1 MQQWHPAP
9 RAMIDDELMRRWT
22 RDNPAPDLV
31 VHMVLVSRILSGNP
45 WGRAKLAAW
54 SGLSKHRASSAI
66 RAAQQW
72 VDEWQSGTFLPVGD
86 QQRGQQSPANPDSC
100 DDESGNNQAEDGQK
114 SGKNQHHGRG
124 ITDTK
129 QNNTKQNNN
138 YDDDNDDDEET
149 KPVGNEKVRQ
159 LWADLNARRAID
171 KGGKAR
177 TLKLTPQIARALRE
191 ALTYSQ
197 PVDVLRAYEW
207 FLTAADARWWQDNGC
222 DLITFC
228 RQKHI
233 GEFIN
238 KAQEWTPEIEAK
250 QQAEAANVI
259 PF

>member
-66 RAAQQW
+66 KAAQQW

-86 QQRGQQSPANPDSC
+86 QQRGQQSPAKPDSY
-100 DDESGNNQAEDGQK
+100 DDETGSNQAEAGQK
-114 SGKNQHHGRG
+114 SGRNRHHARGNYKNKTQQDN
-124 ITDTK
+124 TDPSI
-129 QNNTKQNNN
+129 
-138 YDDDNDDDEET
+138 
-149 KPVGNEKVRQ
+149 KPVWNEQVRQ

-171 KGGKAR
+171 KGGRAR

>member
-1 MQQWHPAP
+1 MKQWHPVP
-9 RAMIDDELMRRWT
+9 RAMIDDELMRRWD
-22 RDNPAPDLV
+22 RENPAPDLV

-54 SGLSKHRASSAI
+54 SGLTKHSATKAI
-66 RAAQQW
+66 KAAQQW
-72 VDEWQSGTFLPVGD
+72 VNDWESGTFQPVDD
-86 QQRGQQSPANPDSC
+86 QARGQQSSTIPDSYG
-100 DDESGNNQAEDGQK
+100 DETGRDRAEVGHK
-114 SGKNQHHGRG
+114 SGTNRHHARV
-124 ITDTK
+124 ITDTNKK
-129 QNNTKQNNN
+129 QNNT
-138 YDDDNDDDEET
+138 DPSI
-149 KPVGNEKVRQ
+149 KPVGNEQVRQ
-159 LWADLNARRAID
+159 LWSDLNARRAID

-191 ALTYSQ
+191 ALTYAT
-197 PVDVLRAYEW
+197 PADVLRAYEW

-222 DLITFC
+222 DLVTFC
-228 RQKHI
+228 RQKHV

>member
-31 VHMVLVSRILSGNP
+31 VHLVLVSRILSGNP

-54 SGLSKHRASSAI
+54 SGLSKHRATQAI
-66 RAAQQW
+66 KAAQQW
-72 VDEWQSGTFLPVGD
+72 ADEWKSGTFQPVD
-86 QQRGQQSPANPDSC
+86 DRARGHQSRVIPDSYG
-100 DDESGNNQAEDGQK
+100 DESGSNQAEAGQK
-114 SGKNQHHGRG
+114 SGRNRHHARG
-124 ITDTK
+124 ITNTPTE
-129 QNNTKQNNN
+129 QNNT
-138 YDDDNDDDEET
+138 DRSI

-207 FLTAADARWWQDNGC
+207 FLTAGDARWWQDNGC
-222 DLITFC
+222 DLVTFC

-238 KAQEWTPEIEAK
+238 KAQEWTPEIEAQ
-250 QQAEAANVI
+250 QQADADNVI

>member
-9 RAMIDDELMRRWT
+9 RAMIDDELLRRWT

-31 VHMVLVSRILSGNP
+31 GHMVLVSRILSGNP

-66 RAAQQW
+66 KAAQQW

-86 QQRGQQSPANPDSC
+86 QQRGQQSPANTDSY
-100 DDESGNNQAEDGQK
+100 DDETGSNQAEAGQK
-114 SGKNQHHGRG
+114 SGRNRHHARG
-124 ITDTK
+124 ITDTT
-129 QNNTKQNNN
+129 TKQNKT
-138 YDDDNDDDEET
+138 DPSI
-149 KPVGNEKVRQ
+149 KPVGNEQVRQ

-171 KGGKAR
+171 KGGRAR

>member
-1 MQQWHPAP
+1 
-9 RAMIDDELMRRWT
+9 MIDDELLRRWT

-66 RAAQQW
+66 KAAQQW

-86 QQRGQQSPANPDSC
+86 QQRGQQSPANTDSY
-100 DDESGNNQAEDGQK
+100 DDETGSNQAEAGQK

-124 ITDTK
+124 ITNTRQDNKK
-129 QNNTKQNNN
+129 QNNRDQSKLIGTKR
-138 YDDDNDDDEET
+138 
-149 KPVGNEKVRQ
+149 VRQ
-159 LWADLNARRAID
+159 LWADLNARRAIERGS
-171 KGGKAR
+171 KSRG
-177 TLKLTPQIARALRE
+177 LKLTPQISSALNQ
-191 ALTYSQ
+191 ALTYAD
-197 PVDVLRAYEW
+197 PADVLRAYEW

-228 RQKHI
+228 AKKHI
-233 GEFIN
+233 GNFIN
-238 KAQEWTPEIEAK
+238 KSQEWTPEIEAK

>member
-1 MQQWHPAP
+1 MNQWHPAP
-9 RAMIDDELMRRWT
+9 RAMIDDELMRQWT

-54 SGLSKHRASSAI
+54 SGLTKHAATKAI
-66 RAAQQW
+66 KAAQQW
-72 VDEWQSGTFLPVGD
+72 VNEWESGTFRPVD
-86 QQRGQQSPANPDSC
+86 DRAHGQQSPTILDSYE
-100 DDESGNNQAEDGQK
+100 DETGNIRAETGHK
-114 SGKNQHHGRG
+114 SGRNRHHARG
-124 ITDTK
+124 ITDTTTK
-129 QNNTKQNNN
+129 QNNTDPQI
-138 YDDDNDDDEET
+138 
-149 KPVGNEKVRQ
+149 KPVGNEQVRQ

-207 FLTAADARWWQDNGC
+207 FLTAGDARWWQDNGC
-222 DLITFC
+222 DLVTFC

-238 KAQEWTPEIEAK
+238 KSQEWTPEIEAK